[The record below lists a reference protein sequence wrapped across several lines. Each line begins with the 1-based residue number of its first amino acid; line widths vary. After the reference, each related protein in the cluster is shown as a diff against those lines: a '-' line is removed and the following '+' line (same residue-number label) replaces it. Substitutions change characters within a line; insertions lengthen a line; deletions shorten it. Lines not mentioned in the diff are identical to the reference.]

1 MTRKVFSC
9 RCRRERTRGRPHR
22 LPLCLG
28 RLDRATRLI
37 PVLLLAAVVLP
48 AALVA
53 WPGTAHAAPDPPAPP
68 TEPTVTSLDQ
78 VINNIRLWLIG
89 ILAAYATFCLVVAF
103 FRYTSGEADE
113 VAKAKVGFRS
123 AAIGYAG
130 AILAPLL
137 VTIIGGWL

>member
-1 MTRKVFSC
+1 MTRKVFSR
-9 RCRRERTRGRPHR
+9 RCRRESTRGQPHR
-22 LPLCLG
+22 LPPCLG
-28 RLDRATRLI
+28 LLDRAVRLI
-37 PVLLLAAVVLP
+37 PILLLAAVLP
-48 AALVA
+48 AVLLA
-53 WPGTAHAAPDPPAPP
+53 WPGTAYAAEPADPP

-78 VINNIRLWLIG
+78 VIDNVRLWLLG

-113 VAKAKVGFRS
+113 VAKAKIGFRS

>member
-1 MTRKVFSC
+1 MTRKVFSR
-9 RCRRERTRGRPHR
+9 RCRRESTRGQPHR

-28 RLDRATRLI
+28 LLDQAVRLI
-37 PVLLLAAVVLP
+37 PVLLLAAVLP
-48 AALVA
+48 AVLLA
-53 WPGTAHAAPDPPAPP
+53 WPDTAYAAPDPPAPP

-89 ILAAYATFCLVVAF
+89 ILAAYATFCLVIAF

>member
-1 MTRKVFSC
+1 MNRKAFS
-9 RCRRERTRGRPHR
+9 RRFWRKRTRGQRRR
-22 LPLCLG
+22 LALSSW
-28 RLDRATRLI
+28 LDRATRLT
-37 PVLLLAAVVLP
+37 PVLLLVAVLG
-48 AALVA
+48 AALVS
-53 WPGTAHAAPDPPAPP
+53 WSGTASAAAAPDPPDPP

-78 VINNIRLWLIG
+78 VVNNIRLWLLG

-137 VTIIGGWL
+137 VTIIGAWL

>member
-1 MTRKVFSC
+1 MNRKVFS
-9 RCRRERTRGRPHR
+9 RRYGRERTRGQRHR
-22 LPLCLG
+22 LPLSLWL
-28 RLDRATRLI
+28 LDRATHMI
-37 PVLLLAAVVLP
+37 PVLLLVAVVP

-53 WPGTAHAAPDPPAPP
+53 WPGTAYAADPP
-68 TEPTVTSLDQ
+68 TEPTVTSIDQ
-78 VINNIRLWLIG
+78 VVDNIRLWLVG
-89 ILAAYATFCLVVAF
+89 ILFAYATLCLVVAF

>member
-1 MTRKVFSC
+1 M
-9 RCRRERTRGRPHR
+9 
-22 LPLCLG
+22 
-28 RLDRATRLI
+28 
-37 PVLLLAAVVLP
+37 
-48 AALVA
+48 
-53 WPGTAHAAPDPPAPP
+53 
-68 TEPTVTSLDQ
+68 TSLDA
-78 VINNIRLWLIG
+78 VINNIRLWLLS

-130 AILAPLL
+130 AILAPLI

>member
-1 MTRKVFSC
+1 MNRNVFS
-9 RCRRERTRGRPHR
+9 RCYWRERTRGQRRR
-22 LPLCLG
+22 LPSFRWL
-28 RLDRATRLI
+28 LDQVTRLI
-37 PVLLLAAVVLP
+37 PVPLLAAFVP

-53 WPGTAHAAPDPPAPP
+53 WPGTAHAAEPTDPP

-78 VINNIRLWLIG
+78 VLDNLRLWLLG
-89 ILAAYATFCLVVAF
+89 ILAAYATLCLVVAF
-103 FRYTSGEADE
+103 LRYTSGEADE
-113 VAKAKVGFRS
+113 VARAKVGFRS

>member
-1 MTRKVFSC
+1 MNRNVFS
-9 RCRRERTRGRPHR
+9 RRYWRERTRGRRRR
-22 LPLCLG
+22 LPLSLWL
-28 RLDRATRLI
+28 LDRATRLI
-37 PVLLLAAVVLP
+37 PVLLLVAVLP
-48 AALVA
+48 AVLVA

-78 VINNIRLWLIG
+78 VVNNLRLWLLG
-89 ILAAYATFCLVVAF
+89 ILAAYATLCLVIAF
-103 FRYTSGEADE
+103 IRYTSGEADE

>member
-1 MTRKVFSC
+1 MNRKVFS
-9 RCRRERTRGRPHR
+9 RRFWRKRMRGQRRR
-22 LPLCLG
+22 LPLCWWL
-28 RLDRATRLI
+28 LDRATRLI
-37 PVLLLAAVVLP
+37 PVLLLVAVLGAAV
-48 AALVA
+48 VA
-53 WPGTAHAAPDPPAPP
+53 WPGTAHATAAPDPP

-78 VINNIRLWLIG
+78 VVNNLRLWLLG
-89 ILAAYATFCLVVAF
+89 ILAAYATLCLVIAF
-103 FRYTSGEADE
+103 IRYTSGEADE